1 MQSNRENSELL
12 VLEFVSLKTK
22 NLIWAFLKPCI
33 KVNYH
38 INFLSWIVSISYLR
52 HVITINNHDYYLWV
66 FCCFS
71 GEREKCFCWN
81 QSRTEPCFCYELMQN
96 KTIWEHHDNNNKKS
110 SSILNKNE
118 ISNFIR
124 VIRWIFLYLRIK
136 RSERISFVRKTFFLF
151 LQTNTPNLI

>member
-12 VLEFVSLKTK
+12 VFEFVIPKTK
-22 NLIWAFLKPCI
+22 NFIWAFLKPCI
-33 KVNYH
+33 KVEYH
-38 INFLSWIVSISYLR
+38 IKFLSWIVSISYLR

-71 GEREKCFCWN
+71 GEREKCFSWN
-81 QSRTEPCFCYELMQN
+81 QSRTEPCFCYESMQN
-96 KTIWEHHDNNNKKS
+96 IRISENTLKTTKKS

-136 RSERISFVRKTFFLF
+136 HSERISFHFFLF